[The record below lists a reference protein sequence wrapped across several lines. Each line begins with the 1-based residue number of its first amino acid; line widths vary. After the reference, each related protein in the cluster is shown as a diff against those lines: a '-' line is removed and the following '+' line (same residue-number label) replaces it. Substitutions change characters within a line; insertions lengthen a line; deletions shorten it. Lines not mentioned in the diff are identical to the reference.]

1 MNFFVPCPPGAEDI
15 LTGELKKLGAGS
27 VLPASRGVGFKGDLT
42 LSYRACLELRTASRI
57 LYELVSDRAGTED
70 ELYKLAL
77 SYPWDELFPSS
88 LTISCRV
95 TGVPRDKD
103 PRYATLKL
111 KDAVVD
117 RFSQSTGIRPYVDRK
132 TPDIRIEARWDGRNA
147 VIYLNWSGRPL
158 HERGYRLERTD
169 AVLRE
174 TTAAAVLA
182 MSGWS
187 EIAGNGGGF
196 VDPVCGSGTL
206 LAEAAMMAVGAP
218 PGIHRKYWGFE
229 GLRLHNDNLW
239 RRILND
245 ATIRYGE
252 SLQRM
257 PLMVGFD
264 NDGSALKT
272 ARSNLRRAGL
282 NNVIRLERHD
292 ITTGRPAF
300 WPAGVIGL
308 VCADPPYGVRTQAD
322 PLPVYNALGS
332 MFRTLE
338 NGWRLALLAPD
349 RKTAAASCLR
359 AEEYYH
365 TVSGGMDLVLAVY
378 DRIGGGGKATKMPE
392 ISDISDISDSDNQM
406 DSKAPSLK
414 KILEKNFS
422 AMATWAEKTSV
433 TSYRIWDADMPEF
446 NAAVDWYEGRWLHIQ
461 EFVPPGSISPEKAHN
476 RLNTLIS
483 VLKDVTG
490 CRDENLYL
498 KTRQRGHRPYKK
510 KGDSTNLLI
519 MRENG
524 MRFFV
529 NFIDYLDTGIFLDNR
544 SIRSLI
550 RSKMS
555 VIPKGR
561 FLNLFAYT
569 GTASVMAAAGGA
581 LQTVSVDIS
590 NTYLNWAR
598 DNMKLN
604 RLDSSDN
611 SFIKADSFEFLE
623 RNKKKFNLIFIDPPA
638 YSNGSGR
645 PDWSM
650 QEDHTVLITLAMKN
664 LSSDG
669 LLLFSENYRR
679 FKLDPD
685 LNRLFSVKEITR
697 ETTEPDFFRRN
708 GVHRCWE
715 ISHRG

>member
-15 LTGELKKLGAGS
+15 LAGELKKLGAGS

-57 LYELVSDRAGTED
+57 LYELVSDRAGTEE

-88 LTISCRV
+88 MTISCRV

-147 VIYLNWSGRPL
+147 VIFLNWSGPPL
-158 HERGYRLERTD
+158 HERGYRLERSD

-174 TTAAAVLA
+174 TTATAVLA

-187 EIAGNGGGF
+187 GIAENGGGF

-218 PGIHRKYWGFE
+218 PGIHRKHWGFE
-229 GLRLHNDNLW
+229 GSRLHNDNLW

-257 PLMVGFD
+257 PLMIGFD
-264 NDGSALKT
+264 IDGSALKT

-282 NNVIRLERHD
+282 SNVIRLDRHD
-292 ITTGRPAF
+292 ITTGKPAF
-300 WPAGVIGL
+300 WPAGEIGL
-308 VCADPPYGVRTQAD
+308 VCADPPYGVRTQED

-332 MFRTLE
+332 LFRTLD

-359 AEEYYH
+359 AENYYH
-365 TVSGGMDLVLAVY
+365 TVSGGMDLVLAIY
-378 DRIGGGGKATKMPE
+378 DRIGGGRKSVRVPE
-392 ISDISDISDSDNQM
+392 ISELSDSDNQM
-406 DSKAPSLK
+406 DPKAPSLK
-414 KILEKNFS
+414 KTLDRNLTV
-422 AMATWAEKTSV
+422 MAAWAEKTSV

-446 NAAVDWYEGRWLHIQ
+446 NAAVDWYEGRWLHVQ
-461 EFVPPGSISPEKAHN
+461 EFAPPGSIPPEKARL

-490 CRDENLYL
+490 CRDEDLYL
-498 KTRQRGHRPYKK
+498 KTRQRGRRPYKK
-510 KGDSTNLLI
+510 TDDSRDLLI
-519 MRENG
+519 IRENG
-524 MRFFV
+524 MRFYV

-544 SIRSLI
+544 PTRALI

-555 VIPKGR
+555 AISKGR

-569 GTASVMAAAGGA
+569 GTASVMAAAGA
-581 LQTVSVDIS
+581 AIQTVSVDVS

-611 SFIKADSFEFLE
+611 SFIRADSFEFLE
-623 RNKKKFNLIFIDPPA
+623 RNNKKFNLIFIDPPT
-638 YSNGSGR
+638 YSNSSGHS
-645 PDWSM
+645 DWSL
-650 QEDHTVLITLAMKN
+650 QEDHAALINLAMKN

-669 LLLFSENYRR
+669 TLLFSENFRR
-679 FKLDPD
+679 FRLDPD
-685 LNRLFSVKEITR
+685 LNRQFSIKDITR
-697 ETTEPDFFRRN
+697 ETTDPDFIRRN
-708 GVHRCWE
+708 GAHRCWE

>member
-1 MNFFVPCPPGAEDI
+1 LNFFVPCPPGAEDI
-15 LTGELKKLGAGS
+15 LAGELKKLGAGS

-88 LTISCRV
+88 MTISCRV

-117 RFSQSTGIRPYVDRK
+117 RFSQSTGVRPYVDRK

-229 GLRLHNDNLW
+229 GSRLHNDNLW

-245 ATIRYGE
+245 ASIRYGE

-264 NDGSALKT
+264 NDGSALKI

-282 NNVIRLERHD
+282 SNVIRLERHD

-300 WPAGVIGL
+300 WPAGESGL
-308 VCADPPYGVRTQAD
+308 VCADPPYGVRTQED

-378 DRIGGGGKATKMPE
+378 DRIGGGRKSIKMSE
-392 ISDISDISDSDNQM
+392 ISDSEIQM
-406 DSKAPSLK
+406 DPKAPSLK
-414 KILEKNFS
+414 KILERNLS
-422 AMATWAEKTSV
+422 AMAAWAEKTSV

-446 NAAVDWYEGRWLHIQ
+446 NAAVDWYEGRWLHVQ
-461 EFVPPGSISPEKAHN
+461 EFAPPGSIPPEKARN

-490 CRDENLYL
+490 CRDEDLYL
-498 KTRQRGHRPYKK
+498 KTRQRGPRPYKK
-510 KGDSTNLLI
+510 TGDSRDLLI
-519 MRENG
+519 IRENG

-529 NFIDYLDTGIFLDNR
+529 NFIDYLDTGIFLDHR

-550 RSKMS
+550 KSKMS
-555 VIPKGR
+555 VISKGR
-561 FLNLFAYT
+561 FLNLFSYT

-611 SFIKADSFEFLE
+611 SFIRADSFEFLE
-623 RNKKKFNLIFIDPPA
+623 GNNKKFNLIFIDPPT

-645 PDWSM
+645 SDWSV
-650 QEDHTVLITLAMKN
+650 QEDHTALITLAMKN

-669 LLLFSENYRR
+669 SLLFSENFRR
-679 FKLDPD
+679 FRLDPD

-697 ETTEPDFFRRN
+697 ETTDPDFIRRN
-708 GVHRCWE
+708 GAYRCWD